1 MDNLFSDKNE
11 GEKIGE
17 TYPRNARE
25 PNYPE
30 EPHQGAKFPS
40 TPPSGRKRAKEK
52 SIPPRD
58 ALE

>member
-11 GEKIGE
+11 GEKIVE

-30 EPHQGAKFPS
+30 EPHQSAKFS
-40 TPPSGRKRAKEK
+40 V
-52 SIPPRD
+52 D
-58 ALE
+58 ADVGA